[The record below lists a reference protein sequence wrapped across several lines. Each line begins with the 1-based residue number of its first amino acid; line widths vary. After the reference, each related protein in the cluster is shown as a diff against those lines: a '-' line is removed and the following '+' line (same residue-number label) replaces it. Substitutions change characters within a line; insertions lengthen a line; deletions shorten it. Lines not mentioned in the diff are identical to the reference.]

1 MSRNRTEFP
10 VPGTVKTENV
20 PRERFPFPGNVS
32 GSTACHAA
40 ASGGHLE
47 VLKYLH
53 EKGCPWNKKTC
64 MYAASGGHL
73 EVLKYAIENGCRW
86 GAERIY
92 NIAARN
98 RNFEIIE
105 YVRAIREPLS

>member
-1 MSRNRTEFP
+1 
-10 VPGTVKTENV
+10 
-20 PRERFPFPGNVS
+20 
-32 GSTACHAA
+32 
-40 ASGGHLE
+40 
-47 VLKYLH
+47 
-53 EKGCPWNKKTC
+53 